1 MQSLCNKRKNDTL
14 KWIKYIF
21 NVCFWTV
28 VSLYLLIA
36 VMVHIPY
43 VQQSLASG
51 VASVI
56 SSKLNTRVEIG
67 RVDLGFLN
75 RLVIDNTTIYDQG
88 GKPMVRAARLAVR
101 IDLLQLVEGRIRI
114 SSAQVFSTHFT
125 LYRAN
130 AASAPNFQFALDAL
144 ASKDSTKAK
153 TPLDL
158 SVNSFIMRHC
168 SVKYDQ
174 LDRPHTPGRFN
185 PAHLHITNIGTY
197 IRLNALTDDSLNVAL
212 NTLSATEQSGVKVD
226 AMSLSLVAGGSECR
240 LRDLSLR
247 LPHSH
252 IAIADITA
260 RYRRLAD
267 GKVDMGSL
275 RYSALVKS
283 ASITPSDL
291 SPVVPQ
297 LADYRNPL
305 QLRLSASGTAK
316 RVNVNRLQ
324 ITSPSGELSASADGW
339 YEASK
344 PHASWSVNIH
354 DLHSSLKIL
363 QPLSYVGLRGSA
375 SCTTS
380 GVITTAAVVNT
391 DAGSADVNMTLSA
404 NRHFSGT
411 LAASDIALGT
421 LLNDSRLGDVSA
433 SLSLSGSLP
442 KGKRPTVTAEG
453 EVSKFAYNG
462 YTYSNI
468 NINGSYADN
477 TVKGSLIIDD
487 PNISLVAQGEYA
499 DLGKGKQLVVEAQ
512 LDHFR
517 PSVTR
522 LTDKWGDA
530 VFSSSIT
537 ADLQASGVNDS
548 KGVVTIGHFRMQSSS
563 DTCTINN
570 LQVRGGFDSHE
581 HYLVMESDFGYA
593 MLTGHFNYSSLVSSV
608 TSQIGRHIPVI
619 APKNKDYEGDNNFTL
634 IAHLNS
640 TKWMR
645 PLLGVPLDIRRPLLL
660 RTNVSDASKSMVVEC
675 EAPLFIYDGA
685 TFSHANVNL
694 HSHADSL
701 ICSAEVKKH
710 QDNGDILD
718 LSTHCNAADNLVD
731 MSLGWLNEGKSR
743 GCLNAT
749 SSFGKNSQGVT
760 YAHVVVKPSDLT
772 IGDKT
777 WLVKSSDIHYTPK
790 HIDIREFTIAHD
802 RQHIIVNGTASAS
815 KSDSL
820 HIDLNGIDVRYVLD
834 LVNFHSVDFDGS
846 ASGKA
851 LIVAPFGDMSAHA
864 DLTVRDFLFERGRMG
879 VLSANVN
886 WNKQES
892 QIDIDAIANDGDDAR
907 TIIKGYV
914 SPKRDYI
921 DLGIQADSTHI
932 DFMHSFT
939 ESFIS
944 EIDGRAV
951 GKVRLAGPLSTI
963 NLTGQ
968 LVVNGSAMI
977 SPLNCRYTLD
987 NDTVTF
993 VPDEIELKNAVIRD
1007 AYGNAGYVNGF
1018 IHHKHLTRLS
1028 YDLEVAADNLLAYDI
1043 RSFGDDTFYGTVFAD
1058 GTVGIHGRSGYLRM
1072 DIDVTPR
1079 HGSTFVYNASTNDQ
1093 ISNQEFIKWNDVTSL
1108 IPNFSPSLN
1117 NSSSSLIP
1125 NFSLSL
1131 NNSSSS
1137 LIPNS
1142 SSLIPNPSSLIP
1154 NSSSDM
1160 FINFNIN
1167 CTPEATIRL
1176 LMDSRTNDYI
1186 TMQGNGML
1194 RATYYNK
1201 GAFNL
1206 FGTYTLAHGTYG
1218 ITIQNI
1224 IKKNFTFREGG
1235 TFVFGGNPYDATLN
1249 LQAIHTVN
1257 GVSLADLNV
1266 GNSFTNNTIKVNC
1279 LMNIGGIA
1287 RNPQVSFD
1295 LDMPTVSSDEKQMIR
1310 SVLNSED
1317 ELNQQVVYLLGIG
1330 RFYPTGTNNSASRE
1344 QSETSLAMQSLLSG
1358 TISSQ
1363 ISSVLNTVIK
1373 NDNWNFGANISTGD
1387 EGWNNAEYE
1396 GTVNGRLLNN
1406 RLLINGQFGYRDNVN
1421 TANTNFIGDFDI
1433 RYLLMPNGNLAL
1445 KVYNQTNDRYFTKS
1459 SLNTQGV
1466 GIIMKKDFRSIID
1479 LFGKKKKKD
1488 KK

>member
-718 LSTHCNAADNLVD
+718 LSTRCNAADNLVD

-834 LVNFHSVDFDGS
+834 LVNFHPVDFDGS

-987 NDTVTF
+987 NDTVTL

-1125 NFSLSL
+1125 N
-1131 NNSSSS
+1131 SSS

-1142 SSLIPNPSSLIP
+1142 SSLIP

>member
-101 IDLLQLVEGRIRI
+101 IDPLQLVEGRIRI

-316 RVNVNRLQ
+316 RVNVDRLQ

-363 QPLSYVGLRGSA
+363 QPLGYVRLRGSA

-660 RTNVSDASKSMVVEC
+660 RTNVSDASKTMVVEC

-718 LSTHCNAADNLVD
+718 LSTRCNAADNLVD

-834 LVNFHSVDFDGS
+834 LVNFHPVDFDGS

-987 NDTVTF
+987 NDTVTL

-1125 NFSLSL
+1125 N
-1131 NNSSSS
+1131 
-1137 LIPNS
+1137 
-1142 SSLIPNPSSLIP
+1142 
-1154 NSSSDM
+1154 SSSDM

-1235 TFVFGGNPYDATLN
+1235 TFVFGGNPYDATLD

-1466 GIIMKKDFRSIID
+1466 GIIMKKDFRSITD

>member
-1 MQSLCNKRKNDTL
+1 M

-316 RVNVNRLQ
+316 RVNVDRLQ

-363 QPLSYVGLRGSA
+363 QPLSYVRLRGSA

-834 LVNFHSVDFDGS
+834 LVNFHPVDFDGS

-987 NDTVTF
+987 NDTVTL

-1043 RSFGDDTFYGTVFAD
+1043 RSFGNDTFYGTVFAD

-1093 ISNQEFIKWNDVTSL
+1093 ISNQEFIKWNDVTS
-1108 IPNFSPSLN
+1108 IIN
-1117 NSSSSLIP
+1117 NQSSLI
-1125 NFSLSL
+1125 
-1131 NNSSSS
+1131 NNQ
-1137 LIPNS
+1137 
-1142 SSLIPNPSSLIP
+1142 SSLIP

>member
-363 QPLSYVGLRGSA
+363 QPLGYVGLRGSA

-718 LSTHCNAADNLVD
+718 LSTRCNAADNLVD

-834 LVNFHSVDFDGS
+834 LVNFHAVDFDGS

-987 NDTVTF
+987 NDTVTL

-1108 IPNFSPSLN
+1108 IPN
-1117 NSSSSLIP
+1117 
-1125 NFSLSL
+1125 
-1131 NNSSSS
+1131 SSS

-1142 SSLIPNPSSLIP
+1142 SSLIPNSSSLIP

>member
-1 MQSLCNKRKNDTL
+1 M

-316 RVNVNRLQ
+316 RVNVDRLQ

-363 QPLSYVGLRGSA
+363 QPLSYVRLRGSA

-718 LSTHCNAADNLVD
+718 LSTRCNAADNLVD

-834 LVNFHSVDFDGS
+834 LVNFHPVDFDGS

-987 NDTVTF
+987 NDTVTL

-1108 IPNFSPSLN
+1108 IN
-1117 NSSSSLIP
+1117 NQSSLI
-1125 NFSLSL
+1125 NNQSSLI
-1131 NNSSSS
+1131 NNQSA

-1142 SSLIPNPSSLIP
+1142 SSLIP

>member
-1 MQSLCNKRKNDTL
+1 M

-316 RVNVNRLQ
+316 RVNVDRLQ

-363 QPLSYVGLRGSA
+363 QPLSYVRLRGSA

-718 LSTHCNAADNLVD
+718 LSTRCNAADNLVD

-1125 NFSLSL
+1125 NS
-1131 NNSSSS
+1131 
-1137 LIPNS
+1137 
-1142 SSLIPNPSSLIP
+1142 SSLIP

>member
-1 MQSLCNKRKNDTL
+1 M

-88 GKPMVRAARLAVR
+88 GKPMVRAARMAVR

-718 LSTHCNAADNLVD
+718 LSTRCNAADNLVD

-834 LVNFHSVDFDGS
+834 LVNFHPVDFDGS

-987 NDTVTF
+987 NDTVTL

-1108 IPNFSPSLN
+1108 IPN
-1117 NSSSSLIP
+1117 SSSLIP
-1125 NFSLSL
+1125 NFSPSL

-1142 SSLIPNPSSLIP
+1142 SSLIPNSSSLIP

>member
-1 MQSLCNKRKNDTL
+1 M

-363 QPLSYVGLRGSA
+363 QPLSYVRLRGSA

-718 LSTHCNAADNLVD
+718 LSTRCNAADNLVD

-834 LVNFHSVDFDGS
+834 LVNFHPVDFDGS

-987 NDTVTF
+987 NDTVTL

-1028 YDLEVAADNLLAYDI
+1028 YDLEVAADNLLAYDF
-1043 RSFGDDTFYGTVFAD
+1043 RDFGNDTFYGTVFAD

-1108 IPNFSPSLN
+1108 IPN
-1117 NSSSSLIP
+1117 
-1125 NFSLSL
+1125 
-1131 NNSSSS
+1131 SSS

-1142 SSLIPNPSSLIP
+1142 SSLIP

>member
-316 RVNVNRLQ
+316 RVNVDRLQ

-363 QPLSYVGLRGSA
+363 QPLGYVRLRGSA

-718 LSTHCNAADNLVD
+718 LSTRCNAADNLVD

-834 LVNFHSVDFDGS
+834 LVNFHPVDFDGS

-987 NDTVTF
+987 NDTVTL

-1117 NSSSSLIP
+1117 NSS
-1125 NFSLSL
+1125 
-1131 NNSSSS
+1131 
-1137 LIPNS
+1137 
-1142 SSLIPNPSSLIP
+1142 SSLIP

>member
-1 MQSLCNKRKNDTL
+1 M

-363 QPLSYVGLRGSA
+363 QPLGYVGLRGSA

-660 RTNVSDASKSMVVEC
+660 RTNVSDASKTMVVEC

-718 LSTHCNAADNLVD
+718 LSTRCNAADNLVD

-834 LVNFHSVDFDGS
+834 LVNFHPVDFDGS

-987 NDTVTF
+987 NDTVTL

-1028 YDLEVAADNLLAYDI
+1028 YDLEVAADNLLAYDF
-1043 RSFGDDTFYGTVFAD
+1043 RDFGNDTFYGTVFAD

-1125 NFSLSL
+1125 N
-1131 NNSSSS
+1131 SSS

-1142 SSLIPNPSSLIP
+1142 SSLIP

>member
-1 MQSLCNKRKNDTL
+1 M

-212 NTLSATEQSGVKVD
+212 NTLSATEQSGVKVA

-324 ITSPSGELSASADGW
+324 IISPSGELSASADGW

-363 QPLSYVGLRGSA
+363 QPLSYVRLRGSA

-834 LVNFHSVDFDGS
+834 LVNFHPVDFDGS

-1117 NSSSSLIP
+1117 NSS
-1125 NFSLSL
+1125 
-1131 NNSSSS
+1131 
-1137 LIPNS
+1137 
-1142 SSLIPNPSSLIP
+1142 SSLIP

>member
-1 MQSLCNKRKNDTL
+1 M

-197 IRLNALTDDSLNVAL
+197 IRLNALTDNSLNVAL

-363 QPLSYVGLRGSA
+363 QPLGYVRLRGSA

-563 DTCTINN
+563 DTCSINN

-660 RTNVSDASKSMVVEC
+660 RTNVSDASKTMVVEC

-685 TFSHANVNL
+685 TYSHANVNL

-718 LSTHCNAADNLVD
+718 LSTRCNAADNLVD

-834 LVNFHSVDFDGS
+834 LVNFHPVDFDGS

-879 VLSANVN
+879 VLDANVN

-1058 GTVGIHGRSGYLRM
+1058 GNVGIHGRSGYLRM

-1079 HGSTFVYNASTNDQ
+1079 KGSTFVYNASTNDQ

-1117 NSSSSLIP
+1117 NSS
-1125 NFSLSL
+1125 
-1131 NNSSSS
+1131 
-1137 LIPNS
+1137 
-1142 SSLIPNPSSLIP
+1142 SSLIP

>member
-88 GKPMVRAARLAVR
+88 GKPMVRAARMAVR

-316 RVNVNRLQ
+316 RVNVDRLQ

-363 QPLSYVGLRGSA
+363 QPLGYVRLRGSA

-421 LLNDSRLGDVSA
+421 LLNDSRLGDVST

-1028 YDLEVAADNLLAYDI
+1028 YDLEVAADNLLAYDF
-1043 RSFGDDTFYGTVFAD
+1043 RDFGNDTFYGTVFAD

-1125 NFSLSL
+1125 NS
-1131 NNSSSS
+1131 
-1137 LIPNS
+1137 
-1142 SSLIPNPSSLIP
+1142 SSLIP

-1406 RLLINGQFGYRDNVN
+1406 RLLIYGQFGYRDNVN

>member
-1 MQSLCNKRKNDTL
+1 M

-21 NVCFWTV
+21 NICFWTV

-363 QPLSYVGLRGSA
+363 QPLSYVRLRGSA

-718 LSTHCNAADNLVD
+718 LSTRCNAADNLVD

-834 LVNFHSVDFDGS
+834 LVNFHAVDFDGS

-1028 YDLEVAADNLLAYDI
+1028 YDLEVAADNLLAYDF
-1043 RSFGDDTFYGTVFAD
+1043 RDFGNDTFYGTVFAD

-1125 NFSLSL
+1125 N
-1131 NNSSSS
+1131 SSS

-1142 SSLIPNPSSLIP
+1142 SSLIP

>member
-1 MQSLCNKRKNDTL
+1 M

-101 IDLLQLVEGRIRI
+101 IDPLQLVEGRIRI

-563 DTCTINN
+563 DTCSINN

-834 LVNFHSVDFDGS
+834 LVNFHAVDFDGS

-987 NDTVTF
+987 NDTVTL

-1043 RSFGDDTFYGTVFAD
+1043 RSFGNDTFYGTVFAD

-1117 NSSSSLIP
+1117 NSS
-1125 NFSLSL
+1125 
-1131 NNSSSS
+1131 
-1137 LIPNS
+1137 
-1142 SSLIPNPSSLIP
+1142 SSLIP

>member
-1 MQSLCNKRKNDTL
+1 M

-563 DTCTINN
+563 DTCSINN

-718 LSTHCNAADNLVD
+718 LSTRCNAADNLVD

-834 LVNFHSVDFDGS
+834 LVNFHAVDFDGS

-987 NDTVTF
+987 NDTVTL

-1043 RSFGDDTFYGTVFAD
+1043 RDFGNDTFYGTVFAD

-1125 NFSLSL
+1125 NS
-1131 NNSSSS
+1131 
-1137 LIPNS
+1137 
-1142 SSLIPNPSSLIP
+1142 SSLIP

-1235 TFVFGGNPYDATLN
+1235 TFVFGGNPYDATLD

>member
-1 MQSLCNKRKNDTL
+1 M

-660 RTNVSDASKSMVVEC
+660 RTNVSDASKTMVVEC

-718 LSTHCNAADNLVD
+718 LSTRCNAADNLVD

-834 LVNFHSVDFDGS
+834 LVNFHPVDFDGS

-987 NDTVTF
+987 NDTVTL

-1028 YDLEVAADNLLAYDI
+1028 YDLEVAADNLLAYDF
-1043 RSFGDDTFYGTVFAD
+1043 RDFGNDTFYGTVFAD

-1125 NFSLSL
+1125 NS
-1131 NNSSSS
+1131 
-1137 LIPNS
+1137 
-1142 SSLIPNPSSLIP
+1142 SSLIP

>member
-88 GKPMVRAARLAVR
+88 GKPMVRAARMAVR

-197 IRLNALTDDSLNVAL
+197 IRLYALTDDSLNVAL
-212 NTLSATEQSGVKVD
+212 NTLSATEQSGVKVE

-316 RVNVNRLQ
+316 RVNVDRLQ

-685 TFSHANVNL
+685 TYSHANVNL

-718 LSTHCNAADNLVD
+718 LSTRCNAADNLVD

-987 NDTVTF
+987 NDTVTL

-1108 IPNFSPSLN
+1108 IPNSSSLIPNFSPSLN

-1125 NFSLSL
+1125 NS
-1131 NNSSSS
+1131 
-1137 LIPNS
+1137 
-1142 SSLIPNPSSLIP
+1142 SSLIP

>member
-226 AMSLSLVAGGSECR
+226 AMSFSLVAGGSECR

-316 RVNVNRLQ
+316 RVNVDRLQ

-354 DLHSSLKIL
+354 DLHSTLKIL
-363 QPLSYVGLRGSA
+363 QPLGYVGLRGSA

-487 PNISLVAQGEYA
+487 PNISLVAQGQYA

-563 DTCTINN
+563 DTCSINN

-834 LVNFHSVDFDGS
+834 LVNFHPVDFDGS

-987 NDTVTF
+987 NDTVTL

-1108 IPNFSPSLN
+1108 IPN
-1117 NSSSSLIP
+1117 
-1125 NFSLSL
+1125 
-1131 NNSSSS
+1131 SSS

-1142 SSLIPNPSSLIP
+1142 SSLIP

>member
-1 MQSLCNKRKNDTL
+1 M

-363 QPLSYVGLRGSA
+363 QPLGYVGLRGSA

-834 LVNFHSVDFDGS
+834 LVNFHPVDFDGS

-987 NDTVTF
+987 NDTVTL

-1028 YDLEVAADNLLAYDI
+1028 YDLEVAADNLLAYDF
-1043 RSFGDDTFYGTVFAD
+1043 RDFGNDTFYGTVFAD

-1125 NFSLSL
+1125 NS
-1131 NNSSSS
+1131 
-1137 LIPNS
+1137 
-1142 SSLIPNPSSLIP
+1142 SSLIP

-1235 TFVFGGNPYDATLN
+1235 TFVFGGNPYDATLD

-1396 GTVNGRLLNN
+1396 GTVNGRLLNI

>member
-1 MQSLCNKRKNDTL
+1 M

-21 NVCFWTV
+21 NICFWTV

-363 QPLSYVGLRGSA
+363 QPLSYVRLRGSA

-660 RTNVSDASKSMVVEC
+660 RTNVSDASKTMVVEC

-834 LVNFHSVDFDGS
+834 LVNFHPVDFDGS

-987 NDTVTF
+987 NDTVTL

-1117 NSSSSLIP
+1117 NSS
-1125 NFSLSL
+1125 
-1131 NNSSSS
+1131 
-1137 LIPNS
+1137 
-1142 SSLIPNPSSLIP
+1142 SSLIP

-1433 RYLLMPNGNLAL
+1433 RYLLLPNGNLAV

-1466 GIIMKKDFRSIID
+1466 GLIMKKDFRSILD
-1479 LFGKKKKKD
+1479 LFGKKKKK
-1488 KK
+1488 KKNIGAE

>member
-1 MQSLCNKRKNDTL
+1 M

-316 RVNVNRLQ
+316 RVNVDRLQ

-660 RTNVSDASKSMVVEC
+660 RTNVSDASKTMVVEC

-718 LSTHCNAADNLVD
+718 LSTRCNAADNLVD

-834 LVNFHSVDFDGS
+834 LVNFHPVDFDGS

-987 NDTVTF
+987 NDTVTL

-1117 NSSSSLIP
+1117 NSS
-1125 NFSLSL
+1125 
-1131 NNSSSS
+1131 
-1137 LIPNS
+1137 
-1142 SSLIPNPSSLIP
+1142 SSLIP

>member
-363 QPLSYVGLRGSA
+363 QPLGYVRLRGSA

-864 DLTVRDFLFERGRMG
+864 DLTVRDFLFESGRMG

-1125 NFSLSL
+1125 N
-1131 NNSSSS
+1131 SSS

-1142 SSLIPNPSSLIP
+1142 SSLIP

>member
-1 MQSLCNKRKNDTL
+1 M

-101 IDLLQLVEGRIRI
+101 IDPLQLVEGRIRI

-316 RVNVNRLQ
+316 RVNVDRLQ

-363 QPLSYVGLRGSA
+363 QPLSYVRLRGSA

-660 RTNVSDASKSMVVEC
+660 RTNVSDASKTMVVEC

-718 LSTHCNAADNLVD
+718 LSTRCNAADNLVD

-1058 GTVGIHGRSGYLRM
+1058 GNVGIHGRSGYLRM

-1079 HGSTFVYNASTNDQ
+1079 KGSTFVYNASTNDQ

-1108 IPNFSPSLN
+1108 IPH
-1117 NSSSSLIP
+1117 
-1125 NFSLSL
+1125 
-1131 NNSSSS
+1131 SSS

-1142 SSLIPNPSSLIP
+1142 SSLIP

-1433 RYLLMPNGNLAL
+1433 RYLLLPNGNLAL

>member
-1 MQSLCNKRKNDTL
+1 M

-240 LRDLSLR
+240 LRDLLLR

-363 QPLSYVGLRGSA
+363 QPLGYVGLRGSA

-660 RTNVSDASKSMVVEC
+660 RTNVSDASKTMVVEC

-710 QDNGDILD
+710 QDNGYILD
-718 LSTHCNAADNLVD
+718 LSTRCNAADNLVD

-864 DLTVRDFLFERGRMG
+864 DLTVRDFLFESGRMG

-1028 YDLEVAADNLLAYDI
+1028 YDLEVAADNLLAYDF
-1043 RSFGDDTFYGTVFAD
+1043 RDFGDDTFYGTVFAD

-1093 ISNQEFIKWNDVTSL
+1093 IANQEFIKWNDVTSLIPNSSSL

-1125 NFSLSL
+1125 NS
-1131 NNSSSS
+1131 
-1137 LIPNS
+1137 
-1142 SSLIPNPSSLIP
+1142 SSLIP

>member
-1 MQSLCNKRKNDTL
+1 M

-316 RVNVNRLQ
+316 RVNVDRLQ

-339 YEASK
+339 YEAGK

-363 QPLSYVGLRGSA
+363 QPLGYVRLRGSA

-380 GVITTAAVVNT
+380 GFITTAAVVNT

-563 DTCTINN
+563 DTCSINN

-593 MLTGHFNYSSLVSSV
+593 MLTGHFNYSSLLSSV

-718 LSTHCNAADNLVD
+718 LSTRCNAADNLVD

-834 LVNFHSVDFDGS
+834 LVNFHPVDFDGS

-987 NDTVTF
+987 NDTVTL

-1125 NFSLSL
+1125 NS
-1131 NNSSSS
+1131 
-1137 LIPNS
+1137 
-1142 SSLIPNPSSLIP
+1142 SSLIP

>member
-101 IDLLQLVEGRIRI
+101 IDLLQLVEGRVRI

-212 NTLSATEQSGVKVD
+212 NTLSATEQSGVKVE

-316 RVNVNRLQ
+316 RVNVDRLQ
-324 ITSPSGELSASADGW
+324 IISSSGELSASADGW

-619 APKNKDYEGDNNFTL
+619 APRNKDYEGDNNFTL

-718 LSTHCNAADNLVD
+718 LSTRCNAADNLVD

-834 LVNFHSVDFDGS
+834 LVNFHPVDFDGS

-1043 RSFGDDTFYGTVFAD
+1043 RSFGNDTFYGTVFAD

-1125 NFSLSL
+1125 N
-1131 NNSSSS
+1131 SSS

-1142 SSLIPNPSSLIP
+1142 SSLIPNF
-1154 NSSSDM
+1154 SSDM

-1235 TFVFGGNPYDATLN
+1235 TFVFGGNPYDATLD

>member
-1 MQSLCNKRKNDTL
+1 M

-563 DTCTINN
+563 DTCSINN

-834 LVNFHSVDFDGS
+834 LVNFHPVDFDGS

-907 TIIKGYV
+907 TLIKGYV

-987 NDTVTF
+987 NDTVTL

-1043 RSFGDDTFYGTVFAD
+1043 RSFGNDTFYGTVFAD

-1108 IPNFSPSLN
+1108 IN
-1117 NSSSSLIP
+1117 NQSSLI
-1125 NFSLSL
+1125 
-1131 NNSSSS
+1131 NNQSS
-1137 LIPNS
+1137 LIN
-1142 SSLIPNPSSLIP
+1142 NQ
-1154 NSSSDM
+1154 SSD
-1160 FINFNIN
+1160 IYLNFNIN
-1167 CTPEATIRL
+1167 CTPDATIRL
-1176 LMDSRTNDYI
+1176 LMDSHTNDYI

-1206 FGTYTLAHGTYG
+1206 FGTYTLSHGTYG

-1235 TFVFGGNPYDATLN
+1235 TFVFGGNPYDAALN
-1249 LQAIHTVN
+1249 LQAIYTVN
-1257 GVSLADLNV
+1257 GVSLGDLNV
-1266 GNSFTNNTIKVNC
+1266 GNSFTDNTIKVNC
-1279 LMNIGGIA
+1279 LMNIGGVA

-1295 LDMPTVSSDEKQMIR
+1295 LDMPTVSSDEKQMVR

-1396 GTVNGRLLNN
+1396 GIVNGRLLNN

-1433 RYLLMPNGNLAL
+1433 RYLLLPNGNLAV

-1466 GIIMKKDFRSIID
+1466 GIIMKKDFRNMFD
-1479 LFGKKKKKD
+1479 LINVKKKKRKNR
-1488 KK
+1488 

>member
-88 GKPMVRAARLAVR
+88 GKPMVRAARMAVR

-316 RVNVNRLQ
+316 RVNVDRLQ

-834 LVNFHSVDFDGS
+834 LVNFHPVDFDGS

-864 DLTVRDFLFERGRMG
+864 DLTVRDFLFESGRMG

-1125 NFSLSL
+1125 NS
-1131 NNSSSS
+1131 
-1137 LIPNS
+1137 
-1142 SSLIPNPSSLIP
+1142 SSLIP

>member
-1 MQSLCNKRKNDTL
+1 M

-197 IRLNALTDDSLNVAL
+197 IRLYALTDDSLNVAL

-563 DTCTINN
+563 DTCSINN

-834 LVNFHSVDFDGS
+834 LVNFHAVDFDGS

-864 DLTVRDFLFERGRMG
+864 DLTVRDFLFESGRMG

-1125 NFSLSL
+1125 NS
-1131 NNSSSS
+1131 
-1137 LIPNS
+1137 
-1142 SSLIPNPSSLIP
+1142 SSLIP

>member
-1 MQSLCNKRKNDTL
+1 M

-718 LSTHCNAADNLVD
+718 LSTRCNAADNLVD

-834 LVNFHSVDFDGS
+834 LVNFHPVDFDGS

-987 NDTVTF
+987 NDTVTL

-1108 IPNFSPSLN
+1108 IN
-1117 NSSSSLIP
+1117 NQ
-1125 NFSLSL
+1125 
-1131 NNSSSS
+1131 SS

-1142 SSLIPNPSSLIP
+1142 SSLIP

>member
-363 QPLSYVGLRGSA
+363 QPLGYVGLRGSA

-718 LSTHCNAADNLVD
+718 LSTRCNAADNLVD

-834 LVNFHSVDFDGS
+834 LVNFHPVDFDGS

-1028 YDLEVAADNLLAYDI
+1028 YDLEVAADNLLAYDF
-1043 RSFGDDTFYGTVFAD
+1043 RDFGNDTFYGTVFAD

-1125 NFSLSL
+1125 NS
-1131 NNSSSS
+1131 
-1137 LIPNS
+1137 
-1142 SSLIPNPSSLIP
+1142 SSLIP

>member
-1 MQSLCNKRKNDTL
+1 M

-316 RVNVNRLQ
+316 RVNVDRLQ

-660 RTNVSDASKSMVVEC
+660 RTNVSDASKTMVVEC

-718 LSTHCNAADNLVD
+718 LSTRCNAADNLVD

-834 LVNFHSVDFDGS
+834 LVNFHPVDFDGS

-987 NDTVTF
+987 NDTVTL

-1028 YDLEVAADNLLAYDI
+1028 YDLEVAADNLLAYDF
-1043 RSFGDDTFYGTVFAD
+1043 RDFGNDTFYGTVFAD

-1108 IPNFSPSLN
+1108 IPN
-1117 NSSSSLIP
+1117 
-1125 NFSLSL
+1125 
-1131 NNSSSS
+1131 SSS

-1142 SSLIPNPSSLIP
+1142 SSLIP

>member
-226 AMSLSLVAGGSECR
+226 AMSFSLVAGGSECR

-421 LLNDSRLGDVSA
+421 LLSDSRLGDVSA

-718 LSTHCNAADNLVD
+718 LSTRCNAADNLVD

-864 DLTVRDFLFERGRMG
+864 DLTVRDFLFESGRMG

-987 NDTVTF
+987 NDTVTL

-1108 IPNFSPSLN
+1108 IPN
-1117 NSSSSLIP
+1117 
-1125 NFSLSL
+1125 
-1131 NNSSSS
+1131 SSS

-1142 SSLIPNPSSLIP
+1142 SSLIP

>member
-197 IRLNALTDDSLNVAL
+197 IRLYALTDDSLNVAL

-240 LRDLSLR
+240 LRDLLLR

-267 GKVDMGSL
+267 GKMDMGSL

-619 APKNKDYEGDNNFTL
+619 APRNKDYEGDNNITL

-710 QDNGDILD
+710 QDNGYILD
-718 LSTHCNAADNLVD
+718 LSTRCNAADNLVD

-864 DLTVRDFLFERGRMG
+864 DLTVRDFLFESGRMG

-907 TIIKGYV
+907 TIIRGYV

-1028 YDLEVAADNLLAYDI
+1028 YDLEVAADNLLAYDF
-1043 RSFGDDTFYGTVFAD
+1043 RDFGDDTFYGTVFAD

-1093 ISNQEFIKWNDVTSL
+1093 IANQEFIKWNDVTSL
-1108 IPNFSPSLN
+1108 IPNSSSLIPNFSPSLN
-1117 NSSSSLIP
+1117 NSS
-1125 NFSLSL
+1125 
-1131 NNSSSS
+1131 
-1137 LIPNS
+1137 
-1142 SSLIPNPSSLIP
+1142 SSLIP

>member
-316 RVNVNRLQ
+316 RVNVDRLQ

-701 ICSAEVKKH
+701 ICSAGVKKH

-718 LSTHCNAADNLVD
+718 LSTRCNAADNLVD

-1125 NFSLSL
+1125 NS
-1131 NNSSSS
+1131 
-1137 LIPNS
+1137 
-1142 SSLIPNPSSLIP
+1142 SSLIP

>member
-305 QLRLSASGTAK
+305 QLRLSASGTSK

-363 QPLSYVGLRGSA
+363 QPLSYVRLRGSA

-563 DTCTINN
+563 DTCSINN

-718 LSTHCNAADNLVD
+718 LSTRCNAADNLVD

-834 LVNFHSVDFDGS
+834 LVNFHPVDFDGS

-1028 YDLEVAADNLLAYDI
+1028 YDLEVAADNLLAYDF
-1043 RSFGDDTFYGTVFAD
+1043 RDFGNDTFYGTVFAD

-1117 NSSSSLIP
+1117 NSS
-1125 NFSLSL
+1125 
-1131 NNSSSS
+1131 
-1137 LIPNS
+1137 
-1142 SSLIPNPSSLIP
+1142 SSLIP

>member
-363 QPLSYVGLRGSA
+363 QPLSYVRLRGSA

-701 ICSAEVKKH
+701 ICSAGVKKH

-1028 YDLEVAADNLLAYDI
+1028 YDLEVAADNLLAYDF
-1043 RSFGDDTFYGTVFAD
+1043 RDFGNDTFYGTVFAD

-1108 IPNFSPSLN
+1108 IPN
-1117 NSSSSLIP
+1117 
-1125 NFSLSL
+1125 
-1131 NNSSSS
+1131 SSS

-1142 SSLIPNPSSLIP
+1142 SSLIPNSSSLIP